1 MSENAQKEAEPTPE
15 EAVVQTAGVTSQV
28 FNDGDVIGHVLLLD
42 LDNVDYIEAVQVAD
56 DLDAVAAVL
65 ESSEGSHHIWSLG
78 VDTLRQQTIRGL
90 SYHASDDAHVGASWR
105 RGYAVLRAFRKVRDD
120 GETYKERPT
129 LHHVS
134 TAGAEGRHSAAHA
147 VMLQVLR
154 REQSEAV
161 SGEVDAARG
170 IDHLS
175 PEAVEWVG
183 DDDDLRLDKYQTL
196 TDDGKAALRG

>member
-1 MSENAQKEAEPTPE
+1 MSENVDTEPQPTAE
-15 EAVVQTAGVTSQV
+15 EAVVQTAGITSQV
-28 FNDGDVIGHVLLLD
+28 FEDDDVIGHVLLLD

-56 DLDAVAAVL
+56 DLDTIAAVL
-65 ESSEGSHHIWSLG
+65 ESSAGSHHIWSLG
-78 VDTLRQQTIRGL
+78 VNTLREQTIRGL

-105 RGYAVLRAFRKVRDD
+105 RGYAVLRAFRKVRDG

-134 TAGAEGRHSAAHA
+134 TAGAEGPHSAAHA

-154 REQSEAV
+154 REQSEEV
-161 SGEVDAARG
+161 SGEADAARG
-170 IDHLS
+170 LDHLS
-175 PEAVEWVG
+175 PAGVEWVG

-196 TDDGKAALRG
+196 TDDGKAALRE